1 LPERPISLR
10 RAAEIIGVHHS
21 TLARA
26 VDRGD
31 IQPVTSTPGGWN
43 RFSRRDIERYA
54 RTLEASEVVRS
65 QIDAPSVDRALG
77 DIPKL
82 ARELTGADY
91 AAVTV
96 QETNGRP
103 LRIYHDGLSDDID
116 WKSRALPRGRGVL
129 GKLGHADS
137 PLRLDDLSK
146 HPDSYGFPD
155 WHPPMKALLGVQ
167 VANSAG
173 MKANLYIANS
183 PGKPGFTQEDEH
195 QLILLTDFA
204 QLALDSANLY
214 EKEREHRM
222 ISESAEYR
230 FQAVIEE
237 STVGVIIV
245 EAGTRLLL
253 GSSQEAKRL
262 LGHSLH
268 RGMTLDEVN
277 QIVSIYNNDGRLVI
291 RDELPLEKA
300 LSCRKLTRPQ
310 DMLFE
315 RHDGTR
321 VPVVVTAAPIG
332 AEDGGLDS
340 AVLIFQDVTQIHEVD
355 EAKKEFLSMITHDLR
370 SPLAT
375 IKGMAKSLSVMSKPE
390 SEIRLGLDAIDEEVD
405 HMTELV
411 SNILDMSR
419 IESGTRGVE
428 REICHMADISHDA
441 VRRTLGSRHGQG
453 RTIHATFPSELPEMY
468 ADPGQ
473 LGRVFDN
480 LLSNA
485 MKYTHGNVEIIN
497 SYNTSSDT
505 IRTEVIDHGKG
516 IPTAQHKGIFDKFY
530 RLREDRSGGREGS
543 GLGLAICKSVV
554 GAHGGK
560 IGVINN
566 SQGGATFWFEI
577 PRDPDQA

>member
-1 LPERPISLR
+1 MPERPISLR

-277 QIVSIYNNDGRLVI
+277 QIVSIYDNDGRLVI

-453 RTIHATFPSELPEMY
+453 RTIHATVPSELPEMY

>member
-1 LPERPISLR
+1 MPERPISLR

-26 VDRGD
+26 VERGD
-31 IQPVTSTPGGWN
+31 IQPVTTTPGGWN

-54 RTLEASEVVRS
+54 RALEASEAARS
-65 QIDAPSVDRALG
+65 QINAPTVDRALS

-96 QETNGRP
+96 QESNGRP
-103 LRIYHDGLSDDID
+103 LRIYHDGLSEEID
-116 WKSRALPRGRGVL
+116 WKSQDLPRGRGVL

-137 PLRLDDLSK
+137 PLRMADLST

-155 WHPPMKALLGVQ
+155 WHPPMEALLGVQ
-167 VANSAG
+167 VANRAG
-173 MKANLYIANS
+173 LKANLYLANS
-183 PGKPGFTQEDEH
+183 PGHRKFTIDDEN
-195 QLILLTDFA
+195 QLIQLTHFA

-214 EKEREHRM
+214 ETERENRLLA
-222 ISESAEYR
+222 ESAERR

-237 STVGVIIV
+237 STVGVLIV
-245 EAGTRLLL
+245 EAGTRSLL
-253 GSSQEAKRL
+253 GSSQEARRL
-262 LGHSLH
+262 YGH
-268 RGMTLDEVN
+268 TLDLGMQLDELNHLVTL
-277 QIVSIYNNDGRLVI
+277 YDNDGRLV
-291 RDELPLEKA
+291 RHDEAPLERA
-300 LSCRKLTRPQ
+300 LTRRELTRPQ
-310 DMLFE
+310 DMLLE
-315 RHDGTR
+315 RANGSR

-355 EAKKEFLSMITHDLR
+355 DAKKEFLSMITHDLR

-375 IKGMAKSLSVMSKPE
+375 IKGMAGSLHAATEPE
-390 SEIRLGLDAIDEEVD
+390 GEIQIGLDAIDEEVD

-428 REICHMADISHDA
+428 REICHMVDIVQDA
-441 VRRTLGSRHGQG
+441 IRRTLASRHGTG
-453 RTIHATFPSELPEMY
+453 RSVDSTIPSDLPEMY

-473 LGRVFDN
+473 LGRVLDN

-485 MKYTHGNVEIIN
+485 MKYAPGNVKIVN
-497 SYNTSSDT
+497 SYNAETDT
-505 IRTEVIDHGKG
+505 IRTEVIDQGDG
-516 IPTAQHKGIFDKFY
+516 IPTTQHHEIFDKFY
-530 RLREDRSGGREGS
+530 RLREGRARGREGS
-543 GLGLAICKSVV
+543 GLGLAICKSVI
-554 GAHGGK
+554 GAHGGE
-560 IGVINN
+560 IGVTNN

>member
-1 LPERPISLR
+1 
-10 RAAEIIGVHHS
+10 
-21 TLARA
+21 
-26 VDRGD
+26 
-31 IQPVTSTPGGWN
+31 VTSTPGGWN

-54 RTLEASEVVRS
+54 RTLEATEAVRS
-65 QIDAPSVDRALG
+65 QIDTPTVDRALS

-82 ARELTGADY
+82 ARELTGAKY

-96 QETNGRP
+96 QESNGHP
-103 LRIYHDGLSDDID
+103 LRIYHDGLASEID
-116 WKSRALPRGRGVL
+116 WKSKDLPRGIGVL

-137 PLRLDDLSK
+137 PLRLKDIST

-155 WHPPMKALLGVQ
+155 WHPPMQALLGVQ

-173 MKANLYIANS
+173 LKANLYLANS
-183 PGKPGFTQEDEH
+183 PGEREFTIEDEH
-195 QLILLTDFA
+195 QLTQLTHFA
-204 QLALDSANLY
+204 QLALDSASLY
-214 EKEREHRM
+214 ERERENRLLA
-222 ISESAEYR
+222 ESAERR

-237 STVGVIIV
+237 STAGVVII

-253 GSSQEAKRL
+253 ASSQEARRL
-262 LGHSLH
+262 FGHSLDL
-268 RGMTLDEVN
+268 GMTLDELN
-277 QIVSIYNNDGRLVI
+277 QLASFYDNNGRLVTH
-291 RDELPLEKA
+291 DELPLETA
-300 LSCRKLTRPQ
+300 LTRREMTRPK

-315 RHDGTR
+315 RANGSR

-332 AEDGGLDS
+332 ADDGGLDS

-355 EAKKEFLSMITHDLR
+355 DAKKEFLSMITHDLR

-375 IKGMAKSLSVMSKPE
+375 IKGMAGSLNAISEPE
-390 SEIRLGLDAIDEEVD
+390 TEVQIGLDAIDEEVD

-428 REICHMADISHDA
+428 REICHMADIVQDA
-441 VRRTLGSRHGQG
+441 VRRTLGSRHGFG
-453 RTIHATFPSELPEMY
+453 RSIHATVPTGFPEMY

-473 LGRVFDN
+473 LGRVLDN

-485 MKYTHGNVEIIN
+485 MKYTPSNVEIIN
-497 SYNTSSDT
+497 SYNADRDT
-505 IRTEVIDHGKG
+505 IHTEVIDQGEG
-516 IPTAQHKGIFDKFY
+516 IPTSQHEEIFDKFY
-530 RLREDRSGGREGS
+530 RLREGNARGREGS
-543 GLGLAICKSVV
+543 GLGLAICKSVI

-560 IGVINN
+560 IGVNNN

>member
-1 LPERPISLR
+1 MPERPISLR

>member
-1 LPERPISLR
+1 
-10 RAAEIIGVHHS
+10 
-21 TLARA
+21 
-26 VDRGD
+26 
-31 IQPVTSTPGGWN
+31 
-43 RFSRRDIERYA
+43 
-54 RTLEASEVVRS
+54 
-65 QIDAPSVDRALG
+65 
-77 DIPKL
+77 
-82 ARELTGADY
+82 
-91 AAVTV
+91 
-96 QETNGRP
+96 
-103 LRIYHDGLSDDID
+103 
-116 WKSRALPRGRGVL
+116 
-129 GKLGHADS
+129 
-137 PLRLDDLSK
+137 
-146 HPDSYGFPD
+146 
-155 WHPPMKALLGVQ
+155 
-167 VANSAG
+167 
-173 MKANLYIANS
+173 
-183 PGKPGFTQEDEH
+183 
-195 QLILLTDFA
+195 
-204 QLALDSANLY
+204 
-214 EKEREHRM
+214 
-222 ISESAEYR
+222 
-230 FQAVIEE
+230 
-237 STVGVIIV
+237 
-245 EAGTRLLL
+245 
-253 GSSQEAKRL
+253 
-262 LGHSLH
+262 
-268 RGMTLDEVN
+268 
-277 QIVSIYNNDGRLVI
+277 
-291 RDELPLEKA
+291 
-300 LSCRKLTRPQ
+300 
-310 DMLFE
+310 
-315 RHDGTR
+315 
-321 VPVVVTAAPIG
+321 
-332 AEDGGLDS
+332 
-340 AVLIFQDVTQIHEVD
+340 
-355 EAKKEFLSMITHDLR
+355 MITHDLR

-453 RTIHATFPSELPEMY
+453 RTIHATVPSELPEMY